1 MSNKPLTTA
10 QAKDQIYKLTQQ
22 LLEIEIEKKAA
33 AKEFKER
40 IGDVLEEI
48 KAIYQEANQQNTA
61 GTNP

>member
-1 MSNKPLTTA
+1 MSKPLTHD
-10 QAKDQIYKLTQQ
+10 QAKDSIYKLTQR
-22 LLEIEIEKKAA
+22 LLEIEVEKKAA

-48 KAIYQEANQQNTA
+48 KAIYEEANQQNTA